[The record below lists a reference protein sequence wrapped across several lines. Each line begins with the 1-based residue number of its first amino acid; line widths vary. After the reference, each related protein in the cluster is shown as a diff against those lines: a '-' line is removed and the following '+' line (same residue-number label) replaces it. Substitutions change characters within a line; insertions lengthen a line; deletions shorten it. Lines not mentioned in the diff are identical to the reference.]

1 MLRSEVFN
9 MNFIQSSNMKSEN
22 NSPSA
27 GASKHHKANVGG
39 DVVQHFTYEDASLIK
54 FYEQV
59 LSI

>member
-1 MLRSEVFN
+1 